1 MGAALVTLPVAV
13 NEACVVCETAAAGA
27 ARSTATATAG
37 AGAFADENSETR
49 SSASE
54 AAQRHVRRDD
64 NMDSLPIVDV
74 LSLLRIPE
82 VAPRNRERTLA
93 RSDTHGELIKDFIL
107 AS

>member
-1 MGAALVTLPVAV
+1 MRNRGRRRGQVDGDGDG
-13 NEACVVCETAAAGA
+13 NGDG
-27 ARSTATATAG
+27 RSG
-37 AGAFADENSETR
+37 RFAF
-49 SSASE
+49 SASE